1 MNEDMKNL
9 TKSVDTIA
17 QTTAQI
23 LEVIAGI
30 ENRMATKKALE
41 ALETKMATKEDLNIF
56 KLETNIHFNNL
67 ESDLKSFKNETR
79 DRFDKLDEKFD
90 DLNDTVMNHDKRIET
105 LEVKVFGTPS
115 LA

>member
-9 TKSVDTIA
+9 TKSVDAIA

-30 ENRMATKKALE
+30 ENRVVTIENNMVTKKDLE
-41 ALETKMATKEDLNIF
+41 SF

-67 ESDLKSFKNETR
+67 ETDLKSFKNETR

-90 DLNDTVMNHDKRIET
+90 DLNGTVMNHDKRIET
-105 LEVKVFGTPS
+105 LEVKVFSTPS